1 MKTAHIINNRSGTVN
16 RKKIRI
22 TNRYIT
28 KQIKFTY
35 PREGFFEWLPKI
47 QITDVFLR
55 IWPGDCSVTPEVPA
69 DDALIREEKCHSGG
83 STMNGHK
90 LKQLAGLLAAFLLV
104 LSWIVPAWADGLYG
118 LAAQKLA
125 TRNGPGTT
133 YDEKG
138 TYNVAGQYIKVLS
151 RAWDSR
157 NGIWWVKCEI
167 PYRGEIRVL
176 WTGYKRF
183 DSSTLPLESIPIDSK
198 YPGGGKT
205 PTAAPKKSTS
215 SGGLYGLAKQKLA
228 TRSGPGTTYDE
239 KGTYNVAGQYIR
251 VLSRAWDSRNSIWWV
266 KCEIP
271 YRGEIRVL
279 WTGYKRFDSSTL
291 PLESIPVEGQQPVPQ
306 PQNWG
311 DWNSVY
317 RSFVTYETY
326 LASNLE
332 YYNTETSGWYE
343 IAYGLYDMDRNGIP
357 ELIISNG
364 EDSMA
369 GRANHVYTFSD
380 GEVKYLGEIG
390 FRESELFYAPGSA
403 FPGLFCSDGN
413 MGSVETEYYF
423 LSGLYLGTEEV
434 LVKQYY
440 SDGDPYTELST
451 PIVKRLTNNTA
462 LYRTS
467 VSFPA
472 GTVKLTLYTKSGIQ
486 QLGGWENFVKKM
498 P

>member
-1 MKTAHIINNRSGTVN
+1 M
-16 RKKIRI
+16 
-22 TNRYIT
+22 
-28 KQIKFTY
+28 
-35 PREGFFEWLPKI
+35 
-47 QITDVFLR
+47 
-55 IWPGDCSVTPEVPA
+55 
-69 DDALIREEKCHSGG
+69 
-83 STMNGHK
+83 MNGHK

-104 LSWIVPAWADGLYG
+104 LSWIVPALADGLYG

-157 NGIWWVKCEI
+157 NG
-167 PYRGEIRVL
+167 
-176 WTGYKRF
+176 
-183 DSSTLPLESIPIDSK
+183 
-198 YPGGGKT
+198 
-205 PTAAPKKSTS
+205 
-215 SGGLYGLAKQKLA
+215 
-228 TRSGPGTTYDE
+228 
-239 KGTYNVAGQYIR
+239 
-251 VLSRAWDSRNSIWWV
+251 IWWV

-451 PIVKRLTNNTA
+451 PIVKRLTNNMA
-462 LYRTS
+462 LYQTS